1 MIRRR
6 GSFRVRVRVRAWVR
20 DSFRVSLGLGL

>member
-6 GSFRVRVRVRAWVR
+6 GSFRFRVRVRAWVR